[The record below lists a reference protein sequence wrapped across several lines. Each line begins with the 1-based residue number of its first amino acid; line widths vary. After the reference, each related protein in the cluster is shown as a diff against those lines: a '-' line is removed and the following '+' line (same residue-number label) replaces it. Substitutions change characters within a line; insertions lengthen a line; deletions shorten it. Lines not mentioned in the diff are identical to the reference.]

1 MVGDHNPN
9 PDFNCTWIGV
19 WRYPSDR
26 NCRNTNLMPMTHV
39 PEIGTE
45 YRYQK
50 TGTISRHEN
59 RALSYLLPKTS
70 TRKIWYQIACQMHQK
85 PVPVFWYWFSV
96 PICGMCVIGISCGL
110 LCDVAAGNLLDIWAV
125 SRQTSSP
132 VSWRERTWQSIH
144 YIYYVFHIGFC
155 TKLLSS
161 STEHLQF

>member
-1 MVGDHNPN
+1 VVGDHNPN

-70 TRKIWYQIACQMHQK
+70 TRKIWYQIACQMLQNLL
-85 PVPVFWYWFSV
+85 PVFWYRFLAPISGTCFIGVMLMTHIVEKSSLKTNTSFWHIWHAVWYQIFLV
-96 PICGMCVIGISCGL
+96 P
-110 LCDVAAGNLLDIWAV
+110 DT
-125 SRQTSSP
+125 TSFP
-132 VSWRERTWQSIH
+132 
-144 YIYYVFHIGFC
+144 
-155 TKLLSS
+155 
-161 STEHLQF
+161 